1 MPEPV
6 RSWCWNKLHTIEVI
20 LDPTTYSW
28 TLACRTCEHEE
39 EEARRDDD
47 ATTA

>member
-20 LDPTTYSW
+20 LDPTTHAW
-28 TLACRTCEHEE
+28 ILVCRTCELDEE
-39 EEARRDDD
+39 TGGRDR
-47 ATTA
+47 TG